1 MYHWKTSCSVS
12 KEDVKPHPRGL
23 QIISFRQFENVPL
36 FIVPVLFNGD
46 VNTDYFF
53 CRLCNKWLNISST
66 TGNFFKHIK
75 SMHPDMLNHDEG
87 DSADEPSDE
96 QKIAAAKRLFLL
108 NALPFSLCDNK
119 DFKLLCPFL
128 ERHQLS
134 QYASELSTNIRAYI
148 KEQMMKAEA
157 ITLVIDE
164 WLIQKDVWIE
174 IVKYLIN
181 HFKSEHAY
189 EINGFLIKFVESS
202 EFSLPNLILA
212 IKALHDSYYPKKL
225 FHFKRNNSF
234 VLKRPLIPNTIIK
247 ECVQEYGHLPQEEK
261 TQLIGSFD
269 EYKAYLSDGTTN
281 YPLIGETVLI
291 GRSMACDIRIESLEI
306 SLKHAKLTRVDDR
319 WYIQDLK
326 SKNKTYLNEKLV
338 QRKMRLK
345 DGMVISFSQKQFTFH
360 EK

>member
-1 MYHWKTSCSVS
+1 MQDWVDVIERNDQRMKLRLKSNKLLDVSLFERFEHDDLCLRCVLNDTASATITYVIQDFLSLDDFLDQYTFKKEEGYTFLENLFTSAVAVNRN
-12 KEDVKPHPRGL
+12 K
-23 QIISFRQFENVPL
+23 
-36 FIVPVLFNGD
+36 PVLVDPEFIFVSNVGD
-46 VNTDYFF
+46 RFAFVG
-53 CRLCNKWLNISST
+53 I
-66 TGNFFKHIK
+66 
-75 SMHPDMLNHDEG
+75 P
-87 DSADEPSDE
+87 
-96 QKIAAAKRLFLL
+96 
-108 NALPFSLCDNK
+108 
-119 DFKLLCPFL
+119 
-128 ERHQLS
+128 
-134 QYASELSTNIRAYI
+134 
-148 KEQMMKAEA
+148 
-157 ITLVIDE
+157 LVIDE

-189 EINGFLIKFVESS
+189 EINGFLIKFLESS

-234 VLKRPLIPNTIIK
+234 MLKRPLIPNTIIK

-269 EYKAYLSDGTTN
+269 EYKAYLSDGMTN

>member
-1 MYHWKTSCSVS
+1 MQDWVDVIERNDQRMKLRLKSNKLLDVSLFERFEHDDLCLKCVLNDTASATITYVIQDFLSLDDFLDQYTFKKEEGYTFLENLFTSAVAVNRN
-12 KEDVKPHPRGL
+12 K
-23 QIISFRQFENVPL
+23 
-36 FIVPVLFNGD
+36 PVLVDPEFIFVSNVGD
-46 VNTDYFF
+46 RFAFVG
-53 CRLCNKWLNISST
+53 I
-66 TGNFFKHIK
+66 
-75 SMHPDMLNHDEG
+75 P
-87 DSADEPSDE
+87 
-96 QKIAAAKRLFLL
+96 
-108 NALPFSLCDNK
+108 
-119 DFKLLCPFL
+119 
-128 ERHQLS
+128 
-134 QYASELSTNIRAYI
+134 
-148 KEQMMKAEA
+148 
-157 ITLVIDE
+157 LVIDE

-234 VLKRPLIPNTIIK
+234 MLKRPLMPNTIIK

>member
-1 MYHWKTSCSVS
+1 MQDWVDVIERNDQRMKLRLKSNKLLDVSLFERFEHDDLCLRCVLNDTASATITYATQDFLSLDDFLDQYTFKKEEGYTFLENLFTSAVAVNRN
-12 KEDVKPHPRGL
+12 K
-23 QIISFRQFENVPL
+23 
-36 FIVPVLFNGD
+36 PVLVDPEFIFVSNVGD
-46 VNTDYFF
+46 RFAFVG
-53 CRLCNKWLNISST
+53 I
-66 TGNFFKHIK
+66 
-75 SMHPDMLNHDEG
+75 P
-87 DSADEPSDE
+87 
-96 QKIAAAKRLFLL
+96 
-108 NALPFSLCDNK
+108 
-119 DFKLLCPFL
+119 
-128 ERHQLS
+128 
-134 QYASELSTNIRAYI
+134 
-148 KEQMMKAEA
+148 
-157 ITLVIDE
+157 LVIDE

-234 VLKRPLIPNTIIK
+234 MLKRPLIPNTIIK

>member
-1 MYHWKTSCSVS
+1 MQDWVDVIERNDQRMKLRLKSNKLLDVSLFERFEHDDLCLKCVLNDTTSATITYATQDFLSLDDFLDQYTFK
-12 KEDVKPHPRGL
+12 KEEGYTFL
-23 QIISFRQFENVPL
+23 ENL
-36 FIVPVLFNGD
+36 FTSAVAVNRNKPVLVDPEFIFVSNVGD
-46 VNTDYFF
+46 RFAFVG
-53 CRLCNKWLNISST
+53 I
-66 TGNFFKHIK
+66 
-75 SMHPDMLNHDEG
+75 P
-87 DSADEPSDE
+87 
-96 QKIAAAKRLFLL
+96 
-108 NALPFSLCDNK
+108 
-119 DFKLLCPFL
+119 
-128 ERHQLS
+128 
-134 QYASELSTNIRAYI
+134 
-148 KEQMMKAEA
+148 
-157 ITLVIDE
+157 LVIDE

>member
-1 MYHWKTSCSVS
+1 MQDWVDVIERNDQRMKLRLKSNKLLDVSLFERFEHDNLCLRCVLNDTASATITYVIQDFLSLDDFLDQYTFKKEEGYTFLENLFTSAVAVNRN
-12 KEDVKPHPRGL
+12 K
-23 QIISFRQFENVPL
+23 
-36 FIVPVLFNGD
+36 PVLVDPEFIFVSNVGD
-46 VNTDYFF
+46 RFAFVG
-53 CRLCNKWLNISST
+53 I
-66 TGNFFKHIK
+66 
-75 SMHPDMLNHDEG
+75 P
-87 DSADEPSDE
+87 
-96 QKIAAAKRLFLL
+96 
-108 NALPFSLCDNK
+108 
-119 DFKLLCPFL
+119 
-128 ERHQLS
+128 
-134 QYASELSTNIRAYI
+134 
-148 KEQMMKAEA
+148 
-157 ITLVIDE
+157 LVIDE

-234 VLKRPLIPNTIIK
+234 MLKRPLIPNTIIK

>member
-1 MYHWKTSCSVS
+1 MQDWVDVIERNDQRMKLRLKSNKLLDVSLFERFEHDDLCLRCVLNDTASATITYAIQDFLSLDDFLDQYTFKKEEGYTFLEKLFTSAVAVNRN
-12 KEDVKPHPRGL
+12 K
-23 QIISFRQFENVPL
+23 
-36 FIVPVLFNGD
+36 PVLVDPEFIFVSNVGD
-46 VNTDYFF
+46 RFAFVG
-53 CRLCNKWLNISST
+53 I
-66 TGNFFKHIK
+66 
-75 SMHPDMLNHDEG
+75 P
-87 DSADEPSDE
+87 
-96 QKIAAAKRLFLL
+96 
-108 NALPFSLCDNK
+108 
-119 DFKLLCPFL
+119 
-128 ERHQLS
+128 
-134 QYASELSTNIRAYI
+134 
-148 KEQMMKAEA
+148 
-157 ITLVIDE
+157 LVIDE

>member
-1 MYHWKTSCSVS
+1 MQDWVDEIERNDQRMKLRLKSNKLLDVSLFERFEHDDLCLRCVLNDTASATITYVIQDFLSLDDFLDQYTFKKEEGYTFLENLFTSAVAVNRN
-12 KEDVKPHPRGL
+12 K
-23 QIISFRQFENVPL
+23 
-36 FIVPVLFNGD
+36 PVLVDPEFIFVSNVGD
-46 VNTDYFF
+46 RFAFVG
-53 CRLCNKWLNISST
+53 I
-66 TGNFFKHIK
+66 
-75 SMHPDMLNHDEG
+75 P
-87 DSADEPSDE
+87 
-96 QKIAAAKRLFLL
+96 
-108 NALPFSLCDNK
+108 
-119 DFKLLCPFL
+119 
-128 ERHQLS
+128 
-134 QYASELSTNIRAYI
+134 
-148 KEQMMKAEA
+148 
-157 ITLVIDE
+157 LVIDE

-225 FHFKRNNSF
+225 FHFKRNNTF
-234 VLKRPLIPNTIIK
+234 MLKRPLIPNTIIK

>member
-1 MYHWKTSCSVS
+1 MQDWVDVIERNDQRMKLRLKSNKLLDVSLFERIEHDNLCLRCVLNDTASATITYAIQDFLSLDDFLDQYTFKKEEGYTFLENLFTSAVAVNRN
-12 KEDVKPHPRGL
+12 K
-23 QIISFRQFENVPL
+23 
-36 FIVPVLFNGD
+36 PVLVDPEFIFVSNVGD
-46 VNTDYFF
+46 RFAFVG
-53 CRLCNKWLNISST
+53 I
-66 TGNFFKHIK
+66 
-75 SMHPDMLNHDEG
+75 P
-87 DSADEPSDE
+87 
-96 QKIAAAKRLFLL
+96 
-108 NALPFSLCDNK
+108 
-119 DFKLLCPFL
+119 
-128 ERHQLS
+128 
-134 QYASELSTNIRAYI
+134 
-148 KEQMMKAEA
+148 
-157 ITLVIDE
+157 LVIDE

-202 EFSLPNLILA
+202 EFSLPNIILA

>member
-1 MYHWKTSCSVS
+1 MQDWVDVIERNDQRMKLRLKSNKLLDVSLFERFEHDDLCLKCVLNDTTSATITYVIQDFLSLDDFLDQYTFK
-12 KEDVKPHPRGL
+12 KEEGYTFL
-23 QIISFRQFENVPL
+23 ENL
-36 FIVPVLFNGD
+36 FTSAVAVNRNKPVLVDPEFIFVSNVGD
-46 VNTDYFF
+46 RFAFVG
-53 CRLCNKWLNISST
+53 I
-66 TGNFFKHIK
+66 
-75 SMHPDMLNHDEG
+75 P
-87 DSADEPSDE
+87 
-96 QKIAAAKRLFLL
+96 
-108 NALPFSLCDNK
+108 
-119 DFKLLCPFL
+119 
-128 ERHQLS
+128 
-134 QYASELSTNIRAYI
+134 
-148 KEQMMKAEA
+148 
-157 ITLVIDE
+157 LVIDE

-345 DGMVISFSQKQFTFH
+345 DGVVISFSQKQFTFH

>member
-1 MYHWKTSCSVS
+1 MQDWVDVIEKNDQRMKLRLKSNKLLDVSLFERFEHDDLCLRCVLNDTASATITYAIQDFLSLDDFLDQYTFKKEEGYTFLENLFTSAVAVNRN
-12 KEDVKPHPRGL
+12 K
-23 QIISFRQFENVPL
+23 
-36 FIVPVLFNGD
+36 PVLVDPEFIFVSNVGD
-46 VNTDYFF
+46 RFAFVG
-53 CRLCNKWLNISST
+53 I
-66 TGNFFKHIK
+66 
-75 SMHPDMLNHDEG
+75 P
-87 DSADEPSDE
+87 
-96 QKIAAAKRLFLL
+96 
-108 NALPFSLCDNK
+108 
-119 DFKLLCPFL
+119 
-128 ERHQLS
+128 
-134 QYASELSTNIRAYI
+134 
-148 KEQMMKAEA
+148 
-157 ITLVIDE
+157 LVIDE

-338 QRKMRLK
+338 QRKMQLK

>member
-1 MYHWKTSCSVS
+1 MQDWVDVIERNDQRMKLRLKSNKLLDVSLFERFEHDDLCLKCVLNDTASATITYATQDFLSIDDFLDQYTFKKEEGYTFLENLFTSAVAVNRN
-12 KEDVKPHPRGL
+12 K
-23 QIISFRQFENVPL
+23 
-36 FIVPVLFNGD
+36 PVLVDPEFIFVSYVGD
-46 VNTDYFF
+46 RFAFVG
-53 CRLCNKWLNISST
+53 I
-66 TGNFFKHIK
+66 
-75 SMHPDMLNHDEG
+75 P
-87 DSADEPSDE
+87 
-96 QKIAAAKRLFLL
+96 
-108 NALPFSLCDNK
+108 
-119 DFKLLCPFL
+119 
-128 ERHQLS
+128 
-134 QYASELSTNIRAYI
+134 
-148 KEQMMKAEA
+148 
-157 ITLVIDE
+157 LVIDE

>member
-1 MYHWKTSCSVS
+1 MQDWVDVIEKNDQRMKLRLKSNKLLDVSLFERFEHDDLCLRCVLNDTASATITYAIQDFLSLDDFLDQYTFKKEEGYTFLENLFTSAVAVNRN
-12 KEDVKPHPRGL
+12 K
-23 QIISFRQFENVPL
+23 
-36 FIVPVLFNGD
+36 PVLVDPEFIFVSNVGD
-46 VNTDYFF
+46 RFAFVG
-53 CRLCNKWLNISST
+53 I
-66 TGNFFKHIK
+66 
-75 SMHPDMLNHDEG
+75 P
-87 DSADEPSDE
+87 
-96 QKIAAAKRLFLL
+96 
-108 NALPFSLCDNK
+108 
-119 DFKLLCPFL
+119 
-128 ERHQLS
+128 
-134 QYASELSTNIRAYI
+134 
-148 KEQMMKAEA
+148 
-157 ITLVIDE
+157 LVIDE

-261 TQLIGSFD
+261 TQLTGSFD

>member
-1 MYHWKTSCSVS
+1 MQDWVDVIEKNDQRMKLRLKSNKLLDVSLFERFEHDDLCLRCVLNDTASATITYAIQDFLSLDDFLDQYTFKKEEGYTFLENLFTSAVAVNRN
-12 KEDVKPHPRGL
+12 K
-23 QIISFRQFENVPL
+23 
-36 FIVPVLFNGD
+36 PVLVDPEFIFVSNVGD
-46 VNTDYFF
+46 RFAFVG
-53 CRLCNKWLNISST
+53 I
-66 TGNFFKHIK
+66 
-75 SMHPDMLNHDEG
+75 P
-87 DSADEPSDE
+87 
-96 QKIAAAKRLFLL
+96 
-108 NALPFSLCDNK
+108 
-119 DFKLLCPFL
+119 
-128 ERHQLS
+128 
-134 QYASELSTNIRAYI
+134 
-148 KEQMMKAEA
+148 
-157 ITLVIDE
+157 LVIDE

-269 EYKAYLSDGTTN
+269 EYKAYLSDETTN

>member
-1 MYHWKTSCSVS
+1 MQDWVDVIERNDQRMKLRLKSNKLLDVSLFERFEHDDLCLRCVLNDTASATITYVIQDFLSLDDFLDQYTFKKEEGYTFLENLFTSAVAVNRN
-12 KEDVKPHPRGL
+12 K
-23 QIISFRQFENVPL
+23 
-36 FIVPVLFNGD
+36 PVLVDPEFIFVSNVGD
-46 VNTDYFF
+46 RFAFVG
-53 CRLCNKWLNISST
+53 I
-66 TGNFFKHIK
+66 
-75 SMHPDMLNHDEG
+75 P
-87 DSADEPSDE
+87 
-96 QKIAAAKRLFLL
+96 
-108 NALPFSLCDNK
+108 
-119 DFKLLCPFL
+119 
-128 ERHQLS
+128 
-134 QYASELSTNIRAYI
+134 
-148 KEQMMKAEA
+148 
-157 ITLVIDE
+157 LVIDE

-291 GRSMACDIRIESLEI
+291 GRSMACDIRIEPLEI

>member
-1 MYHWKTSCSVS
+1 MQDWVDVIERNDQRMKLRLKSNKLLDVSLFERFEHDDLCLRCVLNDTASATITYVIQDFLSLDDFLDQYTFKKEEGYTFLENLFTSAVAVNRN
-12 KEDVKPHPRGL
+12 K
-23 QIISFRQFENVPL
+23 
-36 FIVPVLFNGD
+36 PVLVDPEFIFVSNVGD
-46 VNTDYFF
+46 RFAFVG
-53 CRLCNKWLNISST
+53 I
-66 TGNFFKHIK
+66 
-75 SMHPDMLNHDEG
+75 P
-87 DSADEPSDE
+87 
-96 QKIAAAKRLFLL
+96 
-108 NALPFSLCDNK
+108 
-119 DFKLLCPFL
+119 
-128 ERHQLS
+128 
-134 QYASELSTNIRAYI
+134 
-148 KEQMMKAEA
+148 
-157 ITLVIDE
+157 LVIDE

-234 VLKRPLIPNTIIK
+234 MLKRPLIPNTIIK
-247 ECVQEYGHLPQEEK
+247 ECVQEYGHLLQEEK

>member
-1 MYHWKTSCSVS
+1 MQGWVDVIEKNDQRMKLRLKSNKLLDVSLFERFEHDDLCLRCVLNDTASATITYAIQDFLSLDDFLDQYTFKKEEGYTFLENLFTSAVAVNRN
-12 KEDVKPHPRGL
+12 K
-23 QIISFRQFENVPL
+23 
-36 FIVPVLFNGD
+36 PVLVDPEFIFVSNVGD
-46 VNTDYFF
+46 RFAFVG
-53 CRLCNKWLNISST
+53 I
-66 TGNFFKHIK
+66 
-75 SMHPDMLNHDEG
+75 P
-87 DSADEPSDE
+87 
-96 QKIAAAKRLFLL
+96 
-108 NALPFSLCDNK
+108 
-119 DFKLLCPFL
+119 
-128 ERHQLS
+128 
-134 QYASELSTNIRAYI
+134 
-148 KEQMMKAEA
+148 
-157 ITLVIDE
+157 LVIDE

-234 VLKRPLIPNTIIK
+234 MLKRPLIPNTIIK

-269 EYKAYLSDGTTN
+269 EYKAYLSDGMTN

>member
-1 MYHWKTSCSVS
+1 MQDWVDVIERNDQRMKLRLKSNKLLDVSLFERFEHDDLCLRCVLNDTASATITYAIQDFLSLDDFLDQYTFKKEEGYTFLENLFTSAVAVNRN
-12 KEDVKPHPRGL
+12 K
-23 QIISFRQFENVPL
+23 
-36 FIVPVLFNGD
+36 PVLVDPEFIFVSNVGD
-46 VNTDYFF
+46 RFAFVG
-53 CRLCNKWLNISST
+53 I
-66 TGNFFKHIK
+66 
-75 SMHPDMLNHDEG
+75 P
-87 DSADEPSDE
+87 
-96 QKIAAAKRLFLL
+96 
-108 NALPFSLCDNK
+108 
-119 DFKLLCPFL
+119 
-128 ERHQLS
+128 
-134 QYASELSTNIRAYI
+134 
-148 KEQMMKAEA
+148 
-157 ITLVIDE
+157 LVIDE

-291 GRSMACDIRIESLEI
+291 GRSMACDIRIEFLEI

>member
-1 MYHWKTSCSVS
+1 MQDWVDVIERNDQRMKLRLKSNKLLDVSLFERFDHDDLCLRCVLNDTASATITYVIQDFLSLDDFLDQYTFKKEEGYTFLENLFTSAVAVNRN
-12 KEDVKPHPRGL
+12 K
-23 QIISFRQFENVPL
+23 
-36 FIVPVLFNGD
+36 PVLVDPEFIFVSNVGD
-46 VNTDYFF
+46 RFAFVG
-53 CRLCNKWLNISST
+53 I
-66 TGNFFKHIK
+66 
-75 SMHPDMLNHDEG
+75 P
-87 DSADEPSDE
+87 
-96 QKIAAAKRLFLL
+96 
-108 NALPFSLCDNK
+108 
-119 DFKLLCPFL
+119 
-128 ERHQLS
+128 
-134 QYASELSTNIRAYI
+134 
-148 KEQMMKAEA
+148 
-157 ITLVIDE
+157 LVIDE

>member
-1 MYHWKTSCSVS
+1 MQDWVDVIERNDQRMKLRLKSNKLLDVSLFERFEHDDLCLKCVLNDTTSATITYVIQDFLSLDDFLDQYTFK
-12 KEDVKPHPRGL
+12 KEEGYTFL
-23 QIISFRQFENVPL
+23 ENL
-36 FIVPVLFNGD
+36 FTSAVAVNRNKPVLVDPEFIFVSNVGD
-46 VNTDYFF
+46 RFAFVG
-53 CRLCNKWLNISST
+53 I
-66 TGNFFKHIK
+66 
-75 SMHPDMLNHDEG
+75 P
-87 DSADEPSDE
+87 
-96 QKIAAAKRLFLL
+96 
-108 NALPFSLCDNK
+108 
-119 DFKLLCPFL
+119 
-128 ERHQLS
+128 
-134 QYASELSTNIRAYI
+134 
-148 KEQMMKAEA
+148 
-157 ITLVIDE
+157 LVIDE

-306 SLKHAKLTRVDDR
+306 SLKHAKLTRIDDR

>member
-1 MYHWKTSCSVS
+1 MQDWVDVIERNDQRMKLRIKSNKLLDVSLFERFEHDDLCLKCVLNDTTSATITYVIQDFLSLDDFLDQYTFK
-12 KEDVKPHPRGL
+12 KEEGYTFL
-23 QIISFRQFENVPL
+23 ENL
-36 FIVPVLFNGD
+36 FTSAVAVNRNKPVLVDPEFIFVSNVGD
-46 VNTDYFF
+46 RFAFVG
-53 CRLCNKWLNISST
+53 I
-66 TGNFFKHIK
+66 
-75 SMHPDMLNHDEG
+75 P
-87 DSADEPSDE
+87 
-96 QKIAAAKRLFLL
+96 
-108 NALPFSLCDNK
+108 
-119 DFKLLCPFL
+119 
-128 ERHQLS
+128 
-134 QYASELSTNIRAYI
+134 
-148 KEQMMKAEA
+148 
-157 ITLVIDE
+157 LVIDE

>member
-1 MYHWKTSCSVS
+1 MQDWVDVIERNDQRMKLRLKSNKLLDVSLFERFEHDNLCLRCVLNDTASATITYVIQDFLSLDDFLDQYTFKKEEGYTFLENLFTSAVAVNRN
-12 KEDVKPHPRGL
+12 K
-23 QIISFRQFENVPL
+23 
-36 FIVPVLFNGD
+36 PVLVDPEFIFVSNFGD
-46 VNTDYFF
+46 RFAFVG
-53 CRLCNKWLNISST
+53 I
-66 TGNFFKHIK
+66 
-75 SMHPDMLNHDEG
+75 P
-87 DSADEPSDE
+87 
-96 QKIAAAKRLFLL
+96 
-108 NALPFSLCDNK
+108 
-119 DFKLLCPFL
+119 
-128 ERHQLS
+128 
-134 QYASELSTNIRAYI
+134 
-148 KEQMMKAEA
+148 
-157 ITLVIDE
+157 LVIDE

-234 VLKRPLIPNTIIK
+234 MLKRPLIPNTIIK

>member
-1 MYHWKTSCSVS
+1 MQDWVDVIERNDQRMKLRLKSNKLLDVSLFERFEHDDLCLKCVLNDTASATITYAIQDFLSLDDFLDQYTFKKEEGYTFLENLFTSAVAVNRN
-12 KEDVKPHPRGL
+12 K
-23 QIISFRQFENVPL
+23 
-36 FIVPVLFNGD
+36 PVLVDPEFIFVSNVGD
-46 VNTDYFF
+46 RFAFVG
-53 CRLCNKWLNISST
+53 I
-66 TGNFFKHIK
+66 
-75 SMHPDMLNHDEG
+75 P
-87 DSADEPSDE
+87 
-96 QKIAAAKRLFLL
+96 
-108 NALPFSLCDNK
+108 
-119 DFKLLCPFL
+119 
-128 ERHQLS
+128 
-134 QYASELSTNIRAYI
+134 
-148 KEQMMKAEA
+148 
-157 ITLVIDE
+157 LVIDE

>member
-1 MYHWKTSCSVS
+1 MQDWVDVIERNDQRMKLRLKSNKLLDVSLFERFEHDDLCLRCVLNDTASATITYVIQDFLSLDDFLDQYTFKKEEGYTFLENLFTSAVAVNRN
-12 KEDVKPHPRGL
+12 K
-23 QIISFRQFENVPL
+23 
-36 FIVPVLFNGD
+36 PVLVDPEFIFVSNVGD
-46 VNTDYFF
+46 RFAFVG
-53 CRLCNKWLNISST
+53 I
-66 TGNFFKHIK
+66 
-75 SMHPDMLNHDEG
+75 P
-87 DSADEPSDE
+87 
-96 QKIAAAKRLFLL
+96 
-108 NALPFSLCDNK
+108 
-119 DFKLLCPFL
+119 
-128 ERHQLS
+128 
-134 QYASELSTNIRAYI
+134 
-148 KEQMMKAEA
+148 
-157 ITLVIDE
+157 LVIDE

-174 IVKYLIN
+174 IVKYLID

>member
-1 MYHWKTSCSVS
+1 MQDWVDVIERNDQRMKLRLKSNKLLDVSLFERFDHDDLCLKCVLNDTTSATITYVIQDFLSLDDFLDQYTFK
-12 KEDVKPHPRGL
+12 KEEGYTFL
-23 QIISFRQFENVPL
+23 ENL
-36 FIVPVLFNGD
+36 FTSAVAVNRNKPVLVDPEFIFVSNVGD
-46 VNTDYFF
+46 RFAFVG
-53 CRLCNKWLNISST
+53 I
-66 TGNFFKHIK
+66 
-75 SMHPDMLNHDEG
+75 P
-87 DSADEPSDE
+87 
-96 QKIAAAKRLFLL
+96 
-108 NALPFSLCDNK
+108 
-119 DFKLLCPFL
+119 
-128 ERHQLS
+128 
-134 QYASELSTNIRAYI
+134 
-148 KEQMMKAEA
+148 
-157 ITLVIDE
+157 LVIDE

>member
-1 MYHWKTSCSVS
+1 MQDWVDVIERNDQRMKLRLKSNKLLDVSLFERFEHDDLCLRCVLNDTTSATITYVIQDFLSLDDFLDQYTFK
-12 KEDVKPHPRGL
+12 KEEGYTFL
-23 QIISFRQFENVPL
+23 ENL
-36 FIVPVLFNGD
+36 FTSAVAVNRNKPVLVDPEFIFVSNVGD
-46 VNTDYFF
+46 RFAFVG
-53 CRLCNKWLNISST
+53 I
-66 TGNFFKHIK
+66 
-75 SMHPDMLNHDEG
+75 P
-87 DSADEPSDE
+87 
-96 QKIAAAKRLFLL
+96 
-108 NALPFSLCDNK
+108 
-119 DFKLLCPFL
+119 
-128 ERHQLS
+128 
-134 QYASELSTNIRAYI
+134 
-148 KEQMMKAEA
+148 
-157 ITLVIDE
+157 LVIDE

-181 HFKSEHAY
+181 HLKSEHAY

-234 VLKRPLIPNTIIK
+234 MLKRPLIPNTIIK

-338 QRKMRLK
+338 QRKMRIK

>member
-1 MYHWKTSCSVS
+1 MQDWVDVIERNDQRMKLRLKSNKLLDVSLFERFDHDDLCLRCVLNDTASATITYVIQDFLSLDDFLDQYTFKKEEGYTFLENLFTSAVAVNRN
-12 KEDVKPHPRGL
+12 K
-23 QIISFRQFENVPL
+23 
-36 FIVPVLFNGD
+36 PVLVDPEFIFVSNVGD
-46 VNTDYFF
+46 RFAFVG
-53 CRLCNKWLNISST
+53 I
-66 TGNFFKHIK
+66 
-75 SMHPDMLNHDEG
+75 P
-87 DSADEPSDE
+87 
-96 QKIAAAKRLFLL
+96 
-108 NALPFSLCDNK
+108 
-119 DFKLLCPFL
+119 
-128 ERHQLS
+128 
-134 QYASELSTNIRAYI
+134 
-148 KEQMMKAEA
+148 
-157 ITLVIDE
+157 LVIDE

-234 VLKRPLIPNTIIK
+234 MLKRPLIPNTIIK

-269 EYKAYLSDGTTN
+269 EYKTYLSDGTTN

>member
-1 MYHWKTSCSVS
+1 MQDWVDVIERNDQRMKLRLKSNKLLDVSLFERIEHDDLCLRCVLNDTASATITYVIQDFLSLDDFLDQYTFKKEEGYTFLENLFTSAVAVNRN
-12 KEDVKPHPRGL
+12 K
-23 QIISFRQFENVPL
+23 
-36 FIVPVLFNGD
+36 PVLVDPEFIFVSNVGD
-46 VNTDYFF
+46 RFAFVG
-53 CRLCNKWLNISST
+53 I
-66 TGNFFKHIK
+66 
-75 SMHPDMLNHDEG
+75 P
-87 DSADEPSDE
+87 
-96 QKIAAAKRLFLL
+96 
-108 NALPFSLCDNK
+108 
-119 DFKLLCPFL
+119 
-128 ERHQLS
+128 
-134 QYASELSTNIRAYI
+134 
-148 KEQMMKAEA
+148 
-157 ITLVIDE
+157 LVIDE

>member
-1 MYHWKTSCSVS
+1 MQDWVDVIERNDQRMKLRLKSNKLLDVSLFERFEHDDLCLRCVLNDTASATITYVIQDFLSLDDFLDQYTFKKEEGYTFLENLFTSAVAVNRN
-12 KEDVKPHPRGL
+12 K
-23 QIISFRQFENVPL
+23 
-36 FIVPVLFNGD
+36 PVLVDPEFIFVSNVGD
-46 VNTDYFF
+46 RFAFVG
-53 CRLCNKWLNISST
+53 I
-66 TGNFFKHIK
+66 
-75 SMHPDMLNHDEG
+75 P
-87 DSADEPSDE
+87 
-96 QKIAAAKRLFLL
+96 
-108 NALPFSLCDNK
+108 
-119 DFKLLCPFL
+119 
-128 ERHQLS
+128 
-134 QYASELSTNIRAYI
+134 
-148 KEQMMKAEA
+148 
-157 ITLVIDE
+157 LVIDE
-164 WLIQKDVWIE
+164 WLIQKDLWIE

>member
-1 MYHWKTSCSVS
+1 MQDWVDVIERNDQRMKLRLKSNKLLDVSLFERFEHDDLCLKCVLNDTTSATITYVIQDFLSLDDFLDQYTFK
-12 KEDVKPHPRGL
+12 KEEGYTFL
-23 QIISFRQFENVPL
+23 ENL
-36 FIVPVLFNGD
+36 FTSAVAVNRNKPVLVDPEFIFVSNVGD
-46 VNTDYFF
+46 RFAFVG
-53 CRLCNKWLNISST
+53 I
-66 TGNFFKHIK
+66 
-75 SMHPDMLNHDEG
+75 P
-87 DSADEPSDE
+87 
-96 QKIAAAKRLFLL
+96 
-108 NALPFSLCDNK
+108 
-119 DFKLLCPFL
+119 
-128 ERHQLS
+128 
-134 QYASELSTNIRAYI
+134 
-148 KEQMMKAEA
+148 
-157 ITLVIDE
+157 LVIDE

-234 VLKRPLIPNTIIK
+234 MLKRPLIPNTIIK

-261 TQLIGSFD
+261 TQLIGSFE

>member
-1 MYHWKTSCSVS
+1 MQDWVDVIERNDQRMKLRLKSNKLLDVSLFERFEHDDLCLRCVLNDTASATITYVIQDFLSLDDFLNQYTFKKEEGYTFLENLFTSAVAVNRN
-12 KEDVKPHPRGL
+12 K
-23 QIISFRQFENVPL
+23 
-36 FIVPVLFNGD
+36 PVLVDPEFIFVSNVGD
-46 VNTDYFF
+46 RFAFVG
-53 CRLCNKWLNISST
+53 I
-66 TGNFFKHIK
+66 
-75 SMHPDMLNHDEG
+75 P
-87 DSADEPSDE
+87 
-96 QKIAAAKRLFLL
+96 
-108 NALPFSLCDNK
+108 
-119 DFKLLCPFL
+119 
-128 ERHQLS
+128 
-134 QYASELSTNIRAYI
+134 
-148 KEQMMKAEA
+148 
-157 ITLVIDE
+157 LVIDE

-234 VLKRPLIPNTIIK
+234 MLKRPLIPNTIIK

>member
-1 MYHWKTSCSVS
+1 MQDWVDIIERNDQRMKLRLKSNKLLDVSLFERFEHDDLCLRCVLNDTASATITYVIQDFLSLDDFLDQYTFKKEEGYTFLENLFTSAVAVNRN
-12 KEDVKPHPRGL
+12 K
-23 QIISFRQFENVPL
+23 
-36 FIVPVLFNGD
+36 PVLVDPEFIFVSNVGD
-46 VNTDYFF
+46 RFAFVG
-53 CRLCNKWLNISST
+53 I
-66 TGNFFKHIK
+66 
-75 SMHPDMLNHDEG
+75 P
-87 DSADEPSDE
+87 
-96 QKIAAAKRLFLL
+96 
-108 NALPFSLCDNK
+108 
-119 DFKLLCPFL
+119 
-128 ERHQLS
+128 
-134 QYASELSTNIRAYI
+134 
-148 KEQMMKAEA
+148 
-157 ITLVIDE
+157 LVIDE

-234 VLKRPLIPNTIIK
+234 MLKRPLIPNTIIK

>member
-1 MYHWKTSCSVS
+1 MQDWVDVIERNDQRMKLRLKSNKLLDVSLFERFEHDDLCLKCVLNDTTSATITYVIQDFLSLDDFLDQYTFK
-12 KEDVKPHPRGL
+12 KEEGYTFL
-23 QIISFRQFENVPL
+23 ENL
-36 FIVPVLFNGD
+36 FTSAVAVNRNKPVLVDPEFIFVSNVGD
-46 VNTDYFF
+46 RFAFVG
-53 CRLCNKWLNISST
+53 I
-66 TGNFFKHIK
+66 
-75 SMHPDMLNHDEG
+75 P
-87 DSADEPSDE
+87 
-96 QKIAAAKRLFLL
+96 
-108 NALPFSLCDNK
+108 
-119 DFKLLCPFL
+119 
-128 ERHQLS
+128 
-134 QYASELSTNIRAYI
+134 
-148 KEQMMKAEA
+148 
-157 ITLVIDE
+157 LVIDE

-338 QRKMRLK
+338 QRRMRLK

>member
-1 MYHWKTSCSVS
+1 MQDWVDVIERNDQRMKLRLKSNKLLDVSLFERFEHDDLCLRCVLNDTASATITYVIQDFLSLDDFLDQYTFKKEEGYTFLENLFTSAVAVNRN
-12 KEDVKPHPRGL
+12 K
-23 QIISFRQFENVPL
+23 
-36 FIVPVLFNGD
+36 PVLVDPEFIFVSNVGD
-46 VNTDYFF
+46 RFAFVG
-53 CRLCNKWLNISST
+53 I
-66 TGNFFKHIK
+66 
-75 SMHPDMLNHDEG
+75 P
-87 DSADEPSDE
+87 
-96 QKIAAAKRLFLL
+96 
-108 NALPFSLCDNK
+108 
-119 DFKLLCPFL
+119 
-128 ERHQLS
+128 
-134 QYASELSTNIRAYI
+134 
-148 KEQMMKAEA
+148 
-157 ITLVIDE
+157 LVIDE

>member
-1 MYHWKTSCSVS
+1 MQDWVDVIEKNDQRMKLRLKSNKLLDVSLFERFEHDDLCLRCVLNDTASATITYAIQDFLSLDDFLDQYTFKKEEGYTFLENLFTSAVAVNRN
-12 KEDVKPHPRGL
+12 K
-23 QIISFRQFENVPL
+23 
-36 FIVPVLFNGD
+36 PVLVDPEFIFVSNVGD
-46 VNTDYFF
+46 RFAFVG
-53 CRLCNKWLNISST
+53 I
-66 TGNFFKHIK
+66 
-75 SMHPDMLNHDEG
+75 P
-87 DSADEPSDE
+87 
-96 QKIAAAKRLFLL
+96 
-108 NALPFSLCDNK
+108 
-119 DFKLLCPFL
+119 
-128 ERHQLS
+128 
-134 QYASELSTNIRAYI
+134 
-148 KEQMMKAEA
+148 
-157 ITLVIDE
+157 LVIDE

-345 DGMVISFSQKQFTFH
+345 DGMVISFSQKLFTFH

>member
-1 MYHWKTSCSVS
+1 MQDWVDVIERNDQRMKLRLKSNKLLDVSLFERFEHDDLCLRCVLNDTASATITYVIQDFLSLDDFLDQYTFKKEEGYTFLENLFTSAVAVNRN
-12 KEDVKPHPRGL
+12 K
-23 QIISFRQFENVPL
+23 
-36 FIVPVLFNGD
+36 PVLVDPEFIFVSNVGD
-46 VNTDYFF
+46 RFAFVG
-53 CRLCNKWLNISST
+53 I
-66 TGNFFKHIK
+66 
-75 SMHPDMLNHDEG
+75 P
-87 DSADEPSDE
+87 
-96 QKIAAAKRLFLL
+96 
-108 NALPFSLCDNK
+108 
-119 DFKLLCPFL
+119 
-128 ERHQLS
+128 
-134 QYASELSTNIRAYI
+134 
-148 KEQMMKAEA
+148 
-157 ITLVIDE
+157 LVIDE

-345 DGMVISFSQKQFTFH
+345 DGMVISFSQKQFIFH

>member
-1 MYHWKTSCSVS
+1 MQDWVDVIERNDQRMKLRLKSNKLLDVSLFERFEHDDLCLRCVLNDTASATITYATQDFLSLDDFLDQYTFKKEEGYTFLENLFTSAVAVNRN
-12 KEDVKPHPRGL
+12 K
-23 QIISFRQFENVPL
+23 
-36 FIVPVLFNGD
+36 PVLVDPEFIFVSNVGD
-46 VNTDYFF
+46 RFAFVG
-53 CRLCNKWLNISST
+53 I
-66 TGNFFKHIK
+66 
-75 SMHPDMLNHDEG
+75 P
-87 DSADEPSDE
+87 
-96 QKIAAAKRLFLL
+96 
-108 NALPFSLCDNK
+108 
-119 DFKLLCPFL
+119 
-128 ERHQLS
+128 
-134 QYASELSTNIRAYI
+134 
-148 KEQMMKAEA
+148 
-157 ITLVIDE
+157 LVIDE

>member
-1 MYHWKTSCSVS
+1 MQDWVDVIERNDQRMKLRLKSNKLLDISLFERFEHDDLCLRCVLNDTASATITYVIQDFLSLDDFLDQYTFKKEEGYTFLENLFTSAVAVNRN
-12 KEDVKPHPRGL
+12 K
-23 QIISFRQFENVPL
+23 
-36 FIVPVLFNGD
+36 PVLVDPEFIFVSNVGD
-46 VNTDYFF
+46 RFAFVG
-53 CRLCNKWLNISST
+53 I
-66 TGNFFKHIK
+66 
-75 SMHPDMLNHDEG
+75 P
-87 DSADEPSDE
+87 
-96 QKIAAAKRLFLL
+96 
-108 NALPFSLCDNK
+108 
-119 DFKLLCPFL
+119 
-128 ERHQLS
+128 
-134 QYASELSTNIRAYI
+134 
-148 KEQMMKAEA
+148 
-157 ITLVIDE
+157 LVIDE

-234 VLKRPLIPNTIIK
+234 MLKRPLIPNTIIK

>member
-1 MYHWKTSCSVS
+1 MQDWVEVIEKNDQRMKLRLKSNKLLDVSLFERFEHDDLCLRCVLNDTASATITYAIQDFLSLDDFLDQYTFKKEEGYTFLENLFTSAVAVNRN
-12 KEDVKPHPRGL
+12 K
-23 QIISFRQFENVPL
+23 
-36 FIVPVLFNGD
+36 PVLVDPEFIFVSNVGD
-46 VNTDYFF
+46 RFAFVG
-53 CRLCNKWLNISST
+53 I
-66 TGNFFKHIK
+66 
-75 SMHPDMLNHDEG
+75 P
-87 DSADEPSDE
+87 
-96 QKIAAAKRLFLL
+96 
-108 NALPFSLCDNK
+108 
-119 DFKLLCPFL
+119 
-128 ERHQLS
+128 
-134 QYASELSTNIRAYI
+134 
-148 KEQMMKAEA
+148 
-157 ITLVIDE
+157 LVIDE

-269 EYKAYLSDGTTN
+269 EYKTYLSDGTTN

>member
-1 MYHWKTSCSVS
+1 MQDWVDVIERNDQRMKLRLKSNKLLDVSLFERFEHDDLCLKCVLNDTTSATITYVIQDFLSLDDFLDQYTFK
-12 KEDVKPHPRGL
+12 KEEGYTFL
-23 QIISFRQFENVPL
+23 ENL
-36 FIVPVLFNGD
+36 FTSAVAVNRNKPVLVDPEFIFVSNVGD
-46 VNTDYFF
+46 RFAFVG
-53 CRLCNKWLNISST
+53 I
-66 TGNFFKHIK
+66 
-75 SMHPDMLNHDEG
+75 P
-87 DSADEPSDE
+87 
-96 QKIAAAKRLFLL
+96 
-108 NALPFSLCDNK
+108 
-119 DFKLLCPFL
+119 
-128 ERHQLS
+128 
-134 QYASELSTNIRAYI
+134 
-148 KEQMMKAEA
+148 
-157 ITLVIDE
+157 LVIDE

-269 EYKAYLSDGTTN
+269 EYKTYLSDGTTN